1 VCASLTHLALGS
13 VVLNPLDVALKG
25 IYFVSGIYRFRLLRM
40 IAALLVGSLLSIS
53 GFLIQVCTRNPLGDP
68 YLLGISSGALF
79 AVTLTFVFPPQSPL
93 IFVLRPLVAFI
104 GGFLAYTLTHAIAM
118 KAGYTPTSIVLSGVA
133 VGTTLYSLSL
143 LPQYLILFDIH
154 KVFAWSM
161 GSLIGAGPIEL
172 LTCFVILVGAYAIA
186 HRYLPVL
193 NALNVSDDFVRE
205 LGYDPGK
212 LRRTMTG
219 LAALTA
225 SISVA
230 WFGIIG
236 FIGLAAPHIARRLLG
251 SGDVRYV
258 LPTSIITGSVLLL
271 LSDTAAKTLFLPLDM
286 PVNIIVSANGGPT
299 LAIVLMRMRKY
310 AGS

>member
-1 VCASLTHLALGS
+1 MHLALGS
-13 VVLNPLDVALKG
+13 VVLNPLDVVLKG
-25 IYFVSGIYRFRLLRM
+25 IYLVSGIYRFRLFRM
-40 IAALLVGSLLSIS
+40 VAALLVGSLLSIS

-93 IFVLRPLVAFI
+93 VFILRPLVAFI

-172 LTCFVILVGAYAIA
+172 LTCLVILVGAYAIA

-225 SISVA
+225 SITVA

-286 PVNIIVSANGGPT
+286 PVNIIVSAIGGPT

-310 AGS
+310 ASS